1 MIRCK
6 NLAVGYGAQIVKE
19 GINFEVK
26 EGDYLFICGE
36 NGTGKSTLMK
46 TILGLIEPIS
56 GELIRENG
64 VEIGYLPQKN
74 QSQKDFPATVKEIV
88 LSGCLPR
95 CGWRPF
101 YNSAEKL
108 RVKEA
113 MERLNLTPLANRCFR
128 ELSGGQQQRV
138 LLARALCTSAKLLLL
153 DEPTTGLD
161 PEITRDLYELLKELN
176 EEDSITIIV
185 ISHDIEGVRL
195 YGEQVLSLGE
205 EIFYGSAEDF
215 TRSYDERSKHICG
228 NCMTN

>member
-1 MIRCK
+1 MIKCK
-6 NLAVGYGAQIVKE
+6 NLAVGYGGQIVRE
-19 GINFEVK
+19 GIDFHVK

-36 NGTGKSTLMK
+36 NGAGKSTLMK
-46 TILGLIEPIS
+46 TILGLIDPVS
-56 GELIRENG
+56 GEMNKQTG

-74 QSQKDFPATVKEIV
+74 QAQKDFPATVKEIV

-101 YNSAEKL
+101 YNAEERL

-113 MERLNLTPLANRCFR
+113 MERLNLTPLANKSFR

-161 PEITRDLYELLKELN
+161 PEITRELYELLKELN
-176 EEDSITIIV
+176 EKDGITLIV
-185 ISHDIEGVRL
+185 ISHDIEGVRR

-205 EIFYGSAEDF
+205 EIFYGNAEEF
-215 TRSYDERSKHICG
+215 TRTYDERGGHICG